1 MIIVSIFG
9 GLGNQMF
16 QYACGKALAAKLGV
30 ELKLDV
36 SFLADKSERENFTVR
51 DYELNIFSIHEKTAN
66 LTEVRNFVPDLWNC
80 TKVDLLKYK
89 LFRLLKGNHYYF
101 EKQKF
106 RFESQIEQLKDC
118 SYLYGYFQTEKY
130 FSNIKEELVTAFTL
144 KDQPNVQNQE
154 LIAQIK
160 AENAISVHVRRGDY
174 QNSPFN
180 LLEINYYQQAIE
192 LIKQK
197 VENPRFYIFSN
208 DIEWISKNF
217 GVLDI
222 DKSIVTYNQGE
233 KSYMDM
239 VLMSYC
245 KHNICANSSFSWWGA
260 WLNQH
265 AEKIV
270 ITPKQWFKNL
280 EYTASTY
287 DLIPDNWLKL

>member
-36 SFLADKSERENFTVR
+36 SFFADKSIRENFTVR
-51 DYELNIFSIHEKTAN
+51 DYELNIFSINEKPAN
-66 LTEVRNFVPDLWNC
+66 FTEVRKFVPDLWNC
-80 TKVDLLKYK
+80 SKVDLLKYK
-89 LFRLLKGNHYYF
+89 LLRLFNGNHYFY

-106 RFESQIEQLKDC
+106 RFEPQIKQLKDC

-130 FSNIKEELVTAFTL
+130 FSNVKDELLKAFTL
-144 KDQPNVQNQE
+144 KDKPSVQNQG

-160 AENAISVHVRRGDY
+160 AENAVSVHIRRGDY

-180 LLEINYYQQAIE
+180 LLELNYYQQAIE

-208 DIEWISKNF
+208 DTQWISQNF
-217 GVLDI
+217 GALEI
-222 DKSIVTYNQGE
+222 DKTIVIHNQAE

-260 WLNQH
+260 WLNQYPD
-265 AEKIV
+265 KII
-270 ITPKQWFKNL
+270 ITPKQWFKNK
-280 EYTASTY
+280 EYTQSTY
-287 DLIPDNWLKL
+287 DLIPENWLQI